1 MLKGRAGDALVAH
14 IFIRGDRKRA
24 MRGTPKTISL
34 PRRLICDLMRAS
46 MDVPFV
52 SLSRS
57 LNIRPLLE
65 ARAGAMAPAGWAA
78 MFVKAFAIVARDE
91 PVLRTVYAKWPWP
104 SLYELPKSVALVAI
118 ARVEGGE
125 ECVMPQRIAAPEAMT
140 LAAVD
145 TEIRR
150 AKTAPIDD
158 VPMFRKIMRA
168 TRLPLPLRRLSWAVG
183 LNFGRQRG
191 NWFGSFAV
199 SSVAAYGGGELHP
212 ITPGPFIVSYGMV
225 EPDQTIHVVI
235 RWDHRVTDAAPIA
248 RVLTRLE
255 QVLNTEIAAE
265 LRTAGVKPIR
275 AVRT

>member
-1 MLKGRAGDALVAH
+1 
-14 IFIRGDRKRA
+14 
-24 MRGTPKTISL
+24 MRGTPTTISL
-34 PRRLICDLMRAS
+34 RRRLICDLMHAS
-46 MDVPFV
+46 MGIPFV

-57 LNIRPLLE
+57 LHIRPVVE
-65 ARAGAMAPAGWAA
+65 ARAGTTSPAGWAA
-78 MFVKAFAIVARDE
+78 IFVKAFALVARDE
-91 PVLRTVYAKWPWP
+91 PILRTVYVKWPWP
-104 SLYELPKSVALVAI
+104 ALYELPKSVATVAI
-118 ARVEGGE
+118 ARVEEGE
-125 ECVMPQRIAAPEAMT
+125 ECVLPQRIAAPEALS

-145 TEIRR
+145 AEIRR
-150 AKTAPIDD
+150 GKTAPVED

-168 TRLPLPLRRLSWAVG
+168 TRLPLPLRRLCWAIG

-212 ITPGPFIVSYGMV
+212 ITPGPFILSYGLV

-265 LRTAGVKPIR
+265 LRSAGTKPIR
-275 AVRT
+275 AVGT

>member
-1 MLKGRAGDALVAH
+1 
-14 IFIRGDRKRA
+14 
-24 MRGTPKTISL
+24 MRGKPKNISL
-34 PRRLICDLMRAS
+34 RRRLICDLMRAS

-65 ARAGAMAPAGWAA
+65 ARTGTMAPAGWAA
-78 MFVKAFAIVARDE
+78 MFVKAFALVARDE
-91 PVLRTVYAKWPWP
+91 PILRTVYAKWPWP
-104 SLYELPKSVALVAI
+104 MLYELPTSVASVAI
-118 ARVEGGE
+118 ARVEDGE
-125 ECVMPQRIAAPEAMT
+125 ECVMPQRIAAPEAMA

-145 TEIRR
+145 AEIRR
-150 AKTAPIDD
+150 AKTAPIED

-168 TRLPLPLRRLSWAVG
+168 TRLPLPLRRLSWAIG
-183 LNFGRQRG
+183 LNFARQRG

-225 EPDQTIHVVI
+225 EADQTIHVVI

-255 QVLNTEIAAE
+255 QVLNAEIAAE
-265 LRTAGVKPIR
+265 LRAAGSKPIR

>member
-1 MLKGRAGDALVAH
+1 
-14 IFIRGDRKRA
+14 
-24 MRGTPKTISL
+24 MRGKPKNISL
-34 PRRLICDLMRAS
+34 PRRLICDLMHAS

-78 MFVKAFAIVARDE
+78 MFVKAFALVARDE
-91 PVLRTVYAKWPWP
+91 PILRTVYAKWPRP
-104 SLYELPKSVALVAI
+104 MLYELPKSVALVAI
-118 ARVEGGE
+118 ARVEDGE
-125 ECVMPQRIAAPEAMT
+125 ECVMPQRIAAPEAMA

-145 TEIRR
+145 AEIRR
-150 AKTAPIDD
+150 GKTAPLED

-168 TRLPLPLRRLSWAVG
+168 TRLPWPLRRLSWAIG

-212 ITPGPFIVSYGMV
+212 VTPGPFIVSYGVV

-265 LRTAGVKPIR
+265 LRMAGSKPIR

>member
-1 MLKGRAGDALVAH
+1 
-14 IFIRGDRKRA
+14 
-24 MRGTPKTISL
+24 MRGKAKTISL

-46 MDVPFV
+46 TDVPFV

-65 ARAGAMAPAGWAA
+65 ARAGTMAPAGWAA
-78 MFVKAFAIVARDE
+78 MFVKAFALVARDE

-118 ARVEGGE
+118 ARLEAGE
-125 ECVMPQRIAAPEAMT
+125 ECVMPQRIAAPEALT

-145 TEIRR
+145 AEIRR

-168 TRLPLPLRRLSWAVG
+168 TRLPLPLRRLSWAIG

-212 ITPGPFIVSYGMV
+212 ITPGPYIVSYGRV
-225 EPDQTIHVVI
+225 GPDQTIHVVI

-265 LRTAGVKPIR
+265 LRAAGAKPIR
-275 AVRT
+275 AVGS

>member
-1 MLKGRAGDALVAH
+1 
-14 IFIRGDRKRA
+14 

-57 LNIRPLLE
+57 LNIRSLLE
-65 ARAGAMAPAGWAA
+65 TRADVLAPAGWAA
-78 MFVKAFAIVARDE
+78 IFVKAFALVARDE

-118 ARVEGGE
+118 ARVENGE

-145 TEIRR
+145 AEIRR

-212 ITPGPFIVSYGMV
+212 VTPGPFIVSYGVV

-265 LRTAGVKPIR
+265 LSAAGAKPIR

>member
-1 MLKGRAGDALVAH
+1 
-14 IFIRGDRKRA
+14 

-34 PRRLICDLMRAS
+34 RRRLICDLMHAS
-46 MDVPFV
+46 MGVPFV

-65 ARAGAMAPAGWAA
+65 ARARTTAPAGWAA
-78 MFVKAFAIVARDE
+78 IFVKAFALVARDE
-91 PVLRTVYAKWPWP
+91 PILRTVYVKWPWP
-104 SLYELPKSVALVAI
+104 GLYELPKSVATVAI
-118 ARVEGGE
+118 ARVDDGE
-125 ECVMPQRIAAPEAMT
+125 ECVLPQRIAAPEALS

-145 TEIRR
+145 AEIRR
-150 AKTAPIDD
+150 AKTAPIED

-168 TRLPLPLRRLSWAVG
+168 TRLPLPLRRLSWAIG

-191 NWFGSFAV
+191 NWFGSFGV

-212 ITPGPFIVSYGMV
+212 ITPGPFVVSYGVV
-225 EPDQTIHVVI
+225 EPDQTIRVVI

-265 LRTAGVKPIR
+265 LGAAGAKPIR
-275 AVRT
+275 ALRT

>member
-1 MLKGRAGDALVAH
+1 
-14 IFIRGDRKRA
+14 

-34 PRRLICDLMRAS
+34 RRRLICDLMHAS
-46 MDVPFV
+46 MGVPFV

-57 LNIRPLLE
+57 LNVRPLLE
-65 ARAGAMAPAGWAA
+65 ARAGATARAGWAA
-78 MFVKAFAIVARDE
+78 MFVKAFALVASEE
-91 PVLRTVYAKWPWP
+91 PILRTLYAKWPRP
-104 SLYELPKSVALVAI
+104 ALYELPRSVALVAV
-118 ARVEGGE
+118 ARVEDGE

-145 TEIRR
+145 AEIRR
-150 AKTAPIDD
+150 AKTAPVEE
-158 VPMFRKIMRA
+158 VPMYRKIMRA

-225 EPDQTIHVVI
+225 EADQTIHVVI

-255 QVLNTEIAAE
+255 QVLNTEIAGE
-265 LRTAGVKPIR
+265 LRAAGPKPIR
-275 AVRT
+275 AVGT

>member
-1 MLKGRAGDALVAH
+1 
-14 IFIRGDRKRA
+14 

-34 PRRLICDLMRAS
+34 RRRLICDLMHAS
-46 MDVPFV
+46 MGVPFV

-57 LNIRPLLE
+57 LNIHPLLE
-65 ARAGAMAPAGWAA
+65 ARAGAIAPAGWAA
-78 MFVKAFAIVARDE
+78 IFVKAFALVATDE
-91 PVLRTVYAKWPWP
+91 PVLRTVYAKWPRP
-104 SLYELPKSVALVAI
+104 TLYELPKSVATVAI
-118 ARVEGGE
+118 ARVEDGE
-125 ECVMPQRIAAPEAMT
+125 ECVLPQRIAAPEALS

-145 TEIRR
+145 AEIRR
-150 AKTAPIDD
+150 GKTAPIED

-168 TRLPLPLRRLSWAVG
+168 TRLPLPLRRLSWAIG

-212 ITPGPFIVSYGMV
+212 ITPGPFIVSYGVV

-265 LRTAGVKPIR
+265 LRAAGSKPIR

>member
-1 MLKGRAGDALVAH
+1 
-14 IFIRGDRKRA
+14 
-24 MRGTPKTISL
+24 MRGKSKTISL

-52 SLSRS
+52 SLSRP

-78 MFVKAFAIVARDE
+78 MFVKAFALVARDE
-91 PVLRTVYAKWPWP
+91 PVLRTIYAKWPWP
-104 SLYELPKSVALVAI
+104 TLYELPKSVALIAI
-118 ARVEGGE
+118 ARIEDGE
-125 ECVMPQRIAAPEAMT
+125 ECVMPQRIAAPEGMA
-140 LAAVD
+140 LAAID
-145 TEIRR
+145 AEIRR

-168 TRLPLPLRRLSWAVG
+168 TRLPLPLRRLSWAIG

-212 ITPGPFIVSYGMV
+212 VTPGPFIVSYGV
-225 EPDQTIHVVI
+225 VAPDQTIHVVI

-265 LRTAGVKPIR
+265 LRAAGAKPIR
-275 AVRT
+275 AVGT

>member
-1 MLKGRAGDALVAH
+1 
-14 IFIRGDRKRA
+14 

-46 MDVPFV
+46 IDVPFV

-57 LNIRPLLE
+57 LNIHPLLE

-78 MFVKAFAIVARDE
+78 IFVKAFALVARDE

-118 ARVEGGE
+118 ARVENGE

-145 TEIRR
+145 AEIRR

-212 ITPGPFIVSYGMV
+212 VTPGPFILSYGVV

-248 RVLTRLE
+248 RILTRLE

-265 LRTAGVKPIR
+265 LRAAGLKSIR

>member
-1 MLKGRAGDALVAH
+1 
-14 IFIRGDRKRA
+14 
-24 MRGTPKTISL
+24 MRGKPKNISL
-34 PRRLICDLMRAS
+34 RRRLICDLMRAS

-57 LNIRPLLE
+57 LNVRPLLE
-65 ARAGAMAPAGWAA
+65 ARAGAVAPAGWAA
-78 MFVKAFAIVARDE
+78 MFVKAFALVAREE
-91 PVLRTVYAKWPWP
+91 PILRTVYAKWPWP
-104 SLYELPKSVALVAI
+104 ALYELPKSVALVAI
-118 ARVEGGE
+118 ARVEDGE
-125 ECVMPQRIAAPEAMT
+125 ECVIPQRIAAPEALP

-145 TEIRR
+145 AEIRR
-150 AKTAPIDD
+150 AKTAPIQD

-168 TRLPLPLRRLSWAVG
+168 TRLPYPLRRLSWAVG

-212 ITPGPFIVSYGMV
+212 ITPGPFIVSYGVV

-248 RVLTRLE
+248 RVLTKLE
-255 QVLNTEIAAE
+255 QALNTEIAAE
-265 LRTAGVKPIR
+265 LRAAGSKPIR
-275 AVRT
+275 AVGT

>member
-1 MLKGRAGDALVAH
+1 
-14 IFIRGDRKRA
+14 
-24 MRGTPKTISL
+24 MRGKSKTISL

-78 MFVKAFAIVARDE
+78 MFVKAFALVARDE
-91 PVLRTVYAKWPWP
+91 PVLRTIYAKWPWP
-104 SLYELPKSVALVAI
+104 TLYELPKSVALIAI
-118 ARVEGGE
+118 ARVEDGE
-125 ECVMPQRIAAPEAMT
+125 ECVMPQRIAAPEGMA
-140 LAAVD
+140 LAAID
-145 TEIRR
+145 AEIRR

-168 TRLPLPLRRLSWAVG
+168 TRLPLPLRRLSWAIG

-212 ITPGPFIVSYGMV
+212 VTPGPYIVSYGV
-225 EPDQTIHVVI
+225 VAPDQTIHVVI

-248 RVLTRLE
+248 RVLTQLE

-265 LRTAGVKPIR
+265 LRAAGAKPIR
-275 AVRT
+275 AVGT

>member
-1 MLKGRAGDALVAH
+1 
-14 IFIRGDRKRA
+14 
-24 MRGTPKTISL
+24 MRGKSKTISL

-52 SLSRS
+52 SLSRP

-65 ARAGAMAPAGWAA
+65 ARAGAIAPAGWAA
-78 MFVKAFAIVARDE
+78 MFVKAFALVAKDE

-104 SLYELPKSVALVAI
+104 SLYELPKSVALIAI
-118 ARVEGGE
+118 ARVEDGE
-125 ECVMPQRIAAPEAMT
+125 ECVMPQRIAAPEAMA

-145 TEIRR
+145 VEIRR

-212 ITPGPFIVSYGMV
+212 VTPGPFIVSYGV
-225 EPDQTIHVVI
+225 VAPDQTIHVVI

-265 LRTAGVKPIR
+265 LQAAGAKPIR
-275 AVRT
+275 AVGT

>member
-1 MLKGRAGDALVAH
+1 
-14 IFIRGDRKRA
+14 
-24 MRGTPKTISL
+24 MRGKSKNISL
-34 PRRLICDLMRAS
+34 PRRLICDLMHAS

-78 MFVKAFAIVARDE
+78 MFVKAFALVARDE
-91 PVLRTVYAKWPWP
+91 PILRTVYAKWPRP
-104 SLYELPKSVALVAI
+104 MLYELPKSVALVAV
-118 ARVEGGE
+118 ARVEDGE
-125 ECVMPQRIAAPEAMT
+125 ECVMPQRIAAPEAMA

-145 TEIRR
+145 AEIRR
-150 AKTAPIDD
+150 AKTAPVED

-168 TRLPLPLRRLSWAVG
+168 TRLPLPLRRLSWAIG

-212 ITPGPFIVSYGMV
+212 VTPGPFIVSYGMV
-225 EPDQTIHVVI
+225 EADQTIHVVI

-248 RVLTRLE
+248 RVLSRLE

-265 LRTAGVKPIR
+265 LRAAGSKPIR
-275 AVRT
+275 AVGT

>member
-1 MLKGRAGDALVAH
+1 
-14 IFIRGDRKRA
+14 

-34 PRRLICDLMRAS
+34 RRRLICDLMHAS
-46 MDVPFV
+46 MGVPFV

-57 LNIRPLLE
+57 LNIRPVLE
-65 ARAGAMAPAGWAA
+65 ARAGATAPAGWAA
-78 MFVKAFAIVARDE
+78 MFVKAFALVARDE
-91 PVLRTVYAKWPWP
+91 PILRTVYAKWPWP
-104 SLYELPKSVALVAI
+104 TLYELPKSVALVAI
-118 ARVEGGE
+118 ARVDEGE
-125 ECVMPQRIAAPEAMT
+125 ECVIPQRIAAPDAMA

-150 AKTAPIDD
+150 AKTAPVEDI
-158 VPMFRKIMRA
+158 PMFRKIMRA
-168 TRLPLPLRRLSWAVG
+168 TRLPLPLRRLAWAVG
-183 LNFGRQRG
+183 LNCGRQRG

-212 ITPGPFIVSYGMV
+212 ITPGPFVLSYGTV
-225 EPDQTIHVVI
+225 DADQTIHVVI

-265 LRTAGVKPIR
+265 LRAAAAKPIR

>member
-1 MLKGRAGDALVAH
+1 
-14 IFIRGDRKRA
+14 
-24 MRGTPKTISL
+24 MRGKPKNISL
-34 PRRLICDLMRAS
+34 PRRLICDLMHAS

-57 LNIRPLLE
+57 LDIRPLLE

-78 MFVKAFAIVARDE
+78 MFVKAFALVARDE
-91 PVLRTVYAKWPWP
+91 PILRTVYAKWPRP
-104 SLYELPKSVALVAI
+104 MLYELPKSVALVAI
-118 ARVEGGE
+118 ARVENGE
-125 ECVMPQRIAAPEAMT
+125 ECVMPQRIAAPEAMA

-145 TEIRR
+145 AEIRR
-150 AKTAPIDD
+150 GKTAPLED

-168 TRLPLPLRRLSWAVG
+168 TRLPWPLRRLSWAIG

-212 ITPGPFIVSYGMV
+212 VTPGPFIVSYGVV

-265 LRTAGVKPIR
+265 LRAAGSKPIR